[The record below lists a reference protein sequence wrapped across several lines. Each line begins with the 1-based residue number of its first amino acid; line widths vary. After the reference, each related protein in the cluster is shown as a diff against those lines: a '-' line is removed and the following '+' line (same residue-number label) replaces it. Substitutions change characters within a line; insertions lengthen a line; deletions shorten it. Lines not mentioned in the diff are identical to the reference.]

1 MSSRND
7 FDDFLL
13 SLSSPEGT
21 NHALVI
27 ELMRR
32 WEDFKL
38 SRQVPTTPNF
48 NWVVFTKDGFGF
60 DLWSP
65 KDWRG
70 DSRYNW
76 DDSVHTFE
84 ERNHAVAFIF
94 LNKPCLSMKDVM
106 DIVSTVSDGAK
117 GRDTKNYLKNQLHEL
132 TKSKQGGV

>member
-1 MSSRND
+1 MSARND

-21 NHALVI
+21 NQALVI

-38 SRQVPTTPNF
+38 SRQVPATPNF
-48 NWVVFTKDGFGF
+48 NWVVFTEDGFGF

-70 DSRYNW
+70 DSRNNW
-76 DDSVHTFE
+76 DDSVKTF
-84 ERNHAVAFIF
+84 I
-94 LNKPCLSMKDVM
+94 LLSEAQEFVLMNQPIISIQNVM
-106 DIVSTVSDGAK
+106 DRLHSYFG
-117 GRDTKNYLKNQLHEL
+117 NNQSAAFENIRHFV
-132 TKSKQGGV
+132 KSKQRGV